1 MFAVQFASTRQK
13 VSSGAFNYGALLG
26 TVLGVEI
33 VFPRKVAHQIAK
45 RRRGIVS
52 LAVAPGFRDGAL
64 LATKLSDDEKGQVV
78 NQSCPLRLAI
88 RCLAIG
94 CVG

>member
-1 MFAVQFASTRQK
+1 MFAIRYASTRQK
-13 VSSGAFNYGALLG
+13 LSSGAFNYGASLG
-26 TVLGVEI
+26 TVLGVEF
-33 VFPRKVAHQIAK
+33 VSPRKVARQVAK
-45 RRRGIVS
+45 RRRGVVS
-52 LAVAPGFRDGAL
+52 LAVAPSFRDGTL